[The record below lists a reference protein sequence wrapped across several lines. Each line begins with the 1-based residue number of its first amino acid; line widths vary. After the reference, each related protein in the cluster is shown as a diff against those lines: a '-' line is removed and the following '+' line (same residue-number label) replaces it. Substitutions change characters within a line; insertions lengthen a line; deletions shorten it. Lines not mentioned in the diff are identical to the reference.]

1 MQIYNINIIYYTR
14 SQFLEFYSR
23 FSFSET
29 TSVQNRMLS
38 VDLALTIGERK
49 GKNSEN
55 VDYLYHFS
63 KILFSS
69 CSAESRLFHPLF
81 ISITLSLSFFLSLSF
96 ILSPTTD
103 NISFHKTTL
112 IYIYYIQHNMPKLF
126 WTSMHFQLTCSLLIY
141 NIYIKYSLTL

>member
-1 MQIYNINIIYYTR
+1 MYFIKMKIYNIHIIYYTL
-14 SQFLEFYSR
+14 SQFLEFFSR

-38 VDLALTIGERK
+38 VDLALTMIERK
-49 GKNSEN
+49 GKNSDN

-81 ISITLSLSFFLSLSF
+81 ISITLSFSLSFCLFLSLSF

-103 NISFHKTTL
+103 NIRFHETTL
-112 IYIYYIQHNMPKLF
+112 IYIY
-126 WTSMHFQLTCSLLIY
+126 IY
-141 NIYIKYSLTL
+141 NTICLSYSGQVCISN